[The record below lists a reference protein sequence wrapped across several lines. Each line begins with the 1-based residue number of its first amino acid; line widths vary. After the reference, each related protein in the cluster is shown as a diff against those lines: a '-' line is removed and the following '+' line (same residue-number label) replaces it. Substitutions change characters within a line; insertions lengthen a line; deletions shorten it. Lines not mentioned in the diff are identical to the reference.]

1 MNHFTT
7 VCAIRRSKVLN
18 VLMAALFGIATLINN
33 FTDYAAYT
41 EYIGR
46 IISMSDTVGND
57 SRRYRAVTSTLFH
70 HRFYWAIITLEVI
83 FTFSCLY
90 GTFHL
95 YRKINAPRNDFHEAK
110 KFAIVGLTTAIF
122 VYYILY
128 VIILN
133 EWFDVEYSAQRNAF
147 DWARSN
153 IQYMFFALIY
163 LVLPNDK

>member
-1 MNHFTT
+1 MNHFTAACT
-7 VCAIRRSKVLN
+7 IRRSKVLV
-18 VLMAALFGIATLINN
+18 VLMAALFGIATLTNN

-90 GTFHL
+90 GTVQLF
-95 YRKINAPRNDFHEAK
+95 RKLNAPRNDFHEAK
-110 KFAIVGLTTAIF
+110 KFAIAGLTTAIF

>member
-1 MNHFTT
+1 MNQFTT
-7 VCAIRRSKVLN
+7 VCAIRRSKVLI
-18 VLMAALFGIATLINN
+18 VLMAALFGVATLINN
-33 FTDYAAYT
+33 FTDYTAYT

-46 IISMSDTVGND
+46 IISMSHTEGND
-57 SRRYRAVTSTLFH
+57 SRHYRAITSTLFH
-70 HRFYWAIITLEVI
+70 HRFYWAIITLEII

-90 GTFHL
+90 GTYQL
-95 YRKINAPRNDFHEAK
+95 YRTINATRNDFHEAK

-122 VYYILY
+122 VYYVLY

-153 IQYMFFALIY
+153 IQYMSFALIY